1 MTKLALA
8 FATTLA
14 LVSTGGCKKKGADGG
29 GGNAMAKMSELK
41 DKMCACKDPDCAKK
55 VSDEMTAW
63 SQQQGSKQKEPA
75 KMSEADQKKATELGI
90 AMGECMQKAM
100 NTGSAAA
107 APVPAD
113 GSGSAAPATTEGS
126 AATPP
131 SGLPKACDEYEAAIN
146 RLATCDKMSKQAR
159 ETLVKAYAD
168 AAEGWKKLPDAAK
181 EKIAVSC
188 KSGADAV
195 IATAKAQCGW

>member
-14 LVSTGGCKKKGADGG
+14 LLSVGGCKKKSADAGG
-29 GGNAMAKMSELK
+29 GDAMAKMSELK

-63 SQQQGSKQKEPA
+63 SQEQGKKQKEPA

-90 AMGECMQKAM
+90 AMGECMQTAM
-100 NTGSAAA
+100 NTGSAAV
-107 APVPAD
+107 APAPAD
-113 GSGSAAPATTEGS
+113 GSGSAAPPATDGS
-126 AATPP
+126 AATAP
-131 SGLPKACDEYEAAIN
+131 SGLPKECDAYEAAIK
-146 RLATCDKMSKQAR
+146 RLSTCDKMAKQAR
-159 ETLVKAYAD
+159 ETLVKAYAE

-181 EKIAVSC
+181 AKIAVSC